1 MDDTLKAV
9 GQLLIQA
16 LPTFFIVLFLY
27 FYLKQVFFGP
37 LDRVLAQRREATE
50 GARTQAAA
58 ALERA
63 SAKAAQYEEQLRVA
77 RNEIYKEQEEQRKLW
92 RDQQSAQI
100 AEARKS
106 ADAALASARAEIA
119 AQAEAAKRSLAAETQ
134 TLAERITSAILQ
146 GRAA

>member
-9 GQLLIQA
+9 GQLLIQS

-37 LDRVLAQRREATE
+37 LDRVLSQRREATE
-50 GARTQAAA
+50 GARAQAAA

-63 SAKAAQYEEQLRVA
+63 AAKAALYEEQLRAA

-92 RDQQSAQI
+92 RDQQSAQV
-100 AEARKS
+100 AEARKRAES
-106 ADAALASARAEIA
+106 TVGGAKAEIA
-119 AQAEAAKRSLAAETQ
+119 AEADAAKRSLASGTQ
-134 TLAERITSAILQ
+134 SLADKITSAILQ

>member
-9 GQLLIQA
+9 GQLLIQS

-37 LDRVLAQRREATE
+37 LDRVLSQRREATE
-50 GARTQAAA
+50 GARAQAAA

-63 SAKAAQYEEQLRVA
+63 AAKAALYEEQLRAA

-92 RDQQSAQI
+92 RDQQSAQV

-106 ADAALASARAEIA
+106 AESTVGGAKAEIA
-119 AQAEAAKRSLAAETQ
+119 AEADAAKRSLASGTQ
-134 TLAERITSAILQ
+134 SLADKITSAILQ

>member
-9 GQLLIQA
+9 GQLLIQS

-37 LDRVLAQRREATE
+37 LERVLSQRREATE
-50 GARTQAAA
+50 GARAQAAV

-63 SAKAAQYEEQLRVA
+63 AAKTAQYEEQLRAA

-100 AEARKS
+100 AEARRS
-106 ADAALASARAEIA
+106 AEAAVAAGKAEIA
-119 AQAEAAKRSLAAETQ
+119 AEADAAKRSLASGTQ
-134 TLAERITSAILQ
+134 ALADRITAAILQ

>member
-1 MDDTLKAV
+1 MDTLIAV
-9 GQLLIQA
+9 GQLLIQS

-50 GARTQAAA
+50 GARILAAA

-63 SAKAAQYEEQLRVA
+63 AARAAQYEEQLRAA

-92 RDQQSAQI
+92 RDKQTAQI

-106 ADAALASARAEIA
+106 ADAAVASAKAEIA
-119 AQAEAAKRSLAAETQ
+119 AEANAAKQSLASQTQ
-134 TLAERITSAILQ
+134 GLADRITSAILQ

>member
-50 GARTQAAA
+50 GARSQATA

-63 SAKAAQYEEQLRVA
+63 AASAARYEEQLRAA

-92 RDQQSAQI
+92 RDQQSAQV
-100 AEARKS
+100 AEARKTAEAAVS
-106 ADAALASARAEIA
+106 AAKAEIA
-119 AQAEAAKRSLAAETQ
+119 AEAASAKQALATQ
-134 TLAERITSAILQ
+134 TQGLADKITSVILQ